1 MAQLLAI
8 DLGLRC
14 GLASFSDAGRLLWY
28 RSQHFRN
35 MEAYKRSAFRILQ
48 EVDDLAYIVLEGD
61 AHFAEIW
68 SRLASKKGAVSLR
81 VSAETWRE
89 CLLLPREQRSGREA
103 KSFATQFALDA
114 IDALDAPKPTS
125 LRHDAAEAICIGV
138 WGLLEVGW
146 LLDLPRA
153 LSR

>member
-1 MAQLLAI
+1 MAQLLAV

-35 MEAYKRSAFRILQ
+35 MEALKRGAYRVFQ
-48 EVDDLAYIVLEGD
+48 ENEPFSYVVMEGD
-61 AHFAEIW
+61 AHHAEIW
-68 SRLASKKGAVSLR
+68 RRFAAKQSGTSMCVA
-81 VSAETWRE
+81 AETWRE
-89 CLLLPREQRSGREA
+89 RLLLPREQRSGRQA
-103 KSFATQFALDA
+103 KSFAAQFAMDAIRVLDA
-114 IDALDAPKPTS
+114 AKPTS

-146 LLDLPRA
+146 LEALPPQLCR
-153 LSR
+153 